1 MAASD
6 TIMNGPIPG
15 ENYTSDTRNYP
26 WHRPPEFEDL
36 NEAVEWSMEKLTDE
50 HGSMGLLSL
59 IQAGMTIAEATDIFV
74 TSGIGKGKWTPDYAI
89 LLAGPIARIIEMM
102 AKGYEIKY
110 DMGIDKAPPVT
121 FEYIKALQNT
131 KTMNK
136 EKANK
141 AVDAVAESL
150 GSPESPP
157 SSTSKKRGG
166 FMAVDPQEDIT
177 DGDI

>member
-1 MAASD
+1 MAAIDSLL
-6 TIMNGPIPG
+6 NGPIPG

-26 WHRPPEFEDL
+26 WHRPPEFDDL

-59 IQAGMTIAEATDIFV
+59 IQGGMTIAQATDIFV

-102 AKGYEIKY
+102 AKGYDIKY
-110 DMGIDKAPPVT
+110 EMGIDKGPPVT
-121 FEYIKALQNT
+121 FEYINALQ
-131 KTMNK
+131 KSEPINK
-136 EKANK
+136 KKANK
-141 AVDAVAESL
+141 AVEAVAESL

-157 SSTSKKRGG
+157 TKSKGSG
-166 FMAVDPQEDIT
+166 FMSMKPKADNMN
-177 DGDI
+177 GDI